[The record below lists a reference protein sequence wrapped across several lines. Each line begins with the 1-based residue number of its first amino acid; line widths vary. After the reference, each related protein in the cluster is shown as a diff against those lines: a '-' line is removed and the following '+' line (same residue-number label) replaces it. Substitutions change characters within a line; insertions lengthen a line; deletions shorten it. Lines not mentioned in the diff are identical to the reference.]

1 MPAVDIRK
9 KALQHLSRIFLNFPV
24 IGIDSFGV

>member
-1 MPAVDIRK
+1 MPAGDIRK